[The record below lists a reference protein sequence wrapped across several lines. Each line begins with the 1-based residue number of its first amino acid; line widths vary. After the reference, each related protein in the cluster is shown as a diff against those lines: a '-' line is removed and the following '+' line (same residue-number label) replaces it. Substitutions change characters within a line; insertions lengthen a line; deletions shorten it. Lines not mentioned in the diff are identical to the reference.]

1 MPSRAEYC
9 AIGDTTMRFL
19 STTPRARNGVSIG
32 GTGRDGGGAGMPACA
47 KAWADT
53 QFS

>member
-9 AIGDTTMRFL
+9 AIGDTTIRFL

-32 GTGRDGGGAGMPACA
+32 GMLREVAGTATPACA
-47 KAWADT
+47 KARSAI